1 MNANNVYRHHNEI
14 MANAFLLLLNMG
26 KFEEA
31 ERLKAMSQDA
41 SNCQILHS
49 LIECASNATESWHK
63 KANVLP
69 LEHQHVIVYTT
80 NGVLM
85 SAEYMTGNDGNPS
98 WFRFPGCVHDE
109 DVVLWHPYPSPP
121 SF

>member
-26 KFEEA
+26 KFEES

-49 LIECASNATESWHK
+49 LIQCASNATESWHK
-63 KANVLP
+63 KADVLP
-69 LEHQHVIVYTT
+69 VEHQHVIVYTV
-80 NGVLM
+80 NGEQM
-85 SAEYMTGNDGNPS
+85 SAEYVKSADGKPA
-98 WFRFPGCVHDE
+98 WLKFHGCVPDE